1 MIQRAFHLYQFQQPL
16 KRKHGLGEKLHV
28 PRDLGLSVDKV
39 PADVNLKFAKK
50 AMEAEFLKKTLD
62 RNKGVVSRA
71 ARDLGISRVNLYE
84 LVNRY
89 SIRIQE
95 YKVRRS
101 TEKQKMR
108 TEGVQ

>member
-16 KRKHGLGEKLHV
+16 KRKHALGEKLHV
-28 PRDLGLSVDKV
+28 PRDLGLYIDKV